1 LKRLAAAVCIVAA
14 ACGHTEEKSD
24 WERSHEQ
31 RLAPSENEL
40 SLPGYPGERD
50 LIEFFVAAT
59 SDFRFFVDANSVS
72 VGSDG
77 VVRYTLVAR
86 SPTGVE
92 NVTYEGMRC
101 TTSELRVY
109 ALGRGR
115 AWSVTRSEWR
125 VMDPRS
131 MQPWHRALYR
141 EYFCPHREPIGSRQ
155 QAVYSLRRGGHPLYE
170 ETPRGGSGSGW

>member
-1 LKRLAAAVCIVAA
+1 MKRAALAACVALA
-14 ACGHTEEKSD
+14 ACGGPAPKSD
-24 WERSHEQ
+24 WEREHEQ
-31 RLAPSENEL
+31 QLAPSEIAV
-40 SLPGYPGERD
+40 SLPALPKERD

-59 SDFRFFVDANSVS
+59 SEFRFFVDANSVS

-86 SPTGVE
+86 SPAGVE
-92 NVTYEGMRC
+92 NVSYEGMRC
-101 TTSELRVY
+101 ASSELRVY

-125 VMDPRS
+125 AMEPRT
-131 MQPWHRALYR
+131 MQAWHRALYR
-141 EYFCPHREPIGSRQ
+141 EYFCPHREPIASRQ

-170 ETPRGGSGSGW
+170 ETPRGGSGSGF